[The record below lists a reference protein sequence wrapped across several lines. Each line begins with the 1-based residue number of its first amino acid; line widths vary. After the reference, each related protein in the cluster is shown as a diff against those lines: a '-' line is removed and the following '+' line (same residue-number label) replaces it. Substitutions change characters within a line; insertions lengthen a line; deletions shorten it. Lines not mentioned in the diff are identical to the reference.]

1 VQYQKHPVHSCWFPV
16 VRQYSK
22 HPGRLID
29 TWRSHLGHTQQLQGY
44 RSVKLRLYIEWS
56 KESAPSSRPWSRPL
70 STAWNTYH
78 WKISRDLEKMAP
90 QQFCKQVSNGFIM
103 SCKSCT
109 MHILPIYVI
118 QDGTCTM
125 LPMLD
130 HKILTYPCYKVIL
143 KCSLDKLVQQ
153 IWWDYLIDV
162 ATWEVR
168 SKQLRMQYQRW
179 ITDRNNNEM
188 AYNDVVVDLKFDPQC
203 PRIQVV
209 YQTICVGWYVWVCAD
224 IKIVQ
229 VGCTPDG
236 SISSSVQQQDCLR
249 VLT

>member
-16 VRQYSK
+16 VRQCSK

-29 TWRSHLGHTQQLQGY
+29 IWQSHLGHTQQLQGY

-56 KESAPSSRPWSRPL
+56 KESAPLSRPWSRPL
-70 STAWNTYH
+70 STAWNGTCA
-78 WKISRDLEKMAP
+78 M
-90 QQFCKQVSNGFIM
+90 
-103 SCKSCT
+103 
-109 MHILPIYVI
+109 LPI
-118 QDGTCTM
+118 
-125 LPMLD
+125 LD

-153 IWWDYLIDV
+153 IQWDHLIDV

-179 ITDRNNNEM
+179 ITDRNDNEM
-188 AYNDVVVDLKFDPQC
+188 AYNDVIVDPKFDPQC

-209 YQTICVGWYVWVCAD
+209 HQTICVGWCVWVCAD

-236 SISSSVQQQDCLR
+236 TISSSV
-249 VLT
+249 